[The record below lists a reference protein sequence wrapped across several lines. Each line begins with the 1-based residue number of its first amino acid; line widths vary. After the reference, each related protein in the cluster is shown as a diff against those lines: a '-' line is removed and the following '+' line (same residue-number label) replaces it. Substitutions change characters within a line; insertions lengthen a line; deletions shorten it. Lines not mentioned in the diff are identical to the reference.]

1 MSSQGE
7 DGDSKHTL
15 ATSKGGGGSSYISR
29 RRATSNTIRK
39 SPSRLGFSEPAVS
52 VRPWSP
58 TQSGSRSSCARRK
71 TPAHSN
77 SVPPRTD
84 VQPTQS
90 LTGTGSSCARVA
102 NDRQQQSPRKSGVRC
117 PCWNGIPAKRQLGP
131 DDLLQD
137 ALTSQDTYPSQDL
150 DPTYAPTM
158 DANFIMD
165 HMPFRSK
172 RSKRA
177 SRNRRSARTKTQ
189 PNIPHNL
196 VDLTVERRAQARRP
210 RPPCSKSPRRSNCLQ
225 NHYNNLAPVGSNG
238 IVDESALLCI
248 KTEKIPKA
256 FNLAFVPTRS
266 MDLAGVEL
274 PVATYIFSKDLPKS
288 EILADVGHCVADRTA
303 LLTLGPNERVMDDVI
318 TIVATMLS
326 KTSSQH
332 QWFMPTM
339 IMGPI
344 SLGHQQDALQGTR
357 MTQANMDAVVS
368 KHMRC
373 KVDKV
378 TEIFQPMWT
387 DGHWYLMV
395 VDVRRQR
402 LIYFDSFKCPTETE
416 SRKLAMT
423 QVKCTLADFINTMA
437 SGGATITGSPWFDP
451 CRNTRNDY
459 FTSAGC
465 VYWALHLESL
475 TIGPK
480 WLSKTTAERPRFS
493 SFPFE
498 EPVVPQQH
506 HLSMDCGVW
515 VLQWMIR
522 GALWA
527 IHSVTAV
534 NSQTRMRIAV
544 DLVLRSHNA
553 KAIDVVEKAMTF
565 WKKKLESSQRG
576 HKR

>member
-1 MSSQGE
+1 MGRPIICTNGLTGNYHSGILMASQIL
-7 DGDSKHTL
+7 SQYWTL
-15 ATSKGGGGSSYISR
+15 YELGK
-29 RRATSNTIRK
+29 RATSNTIRK

-196 VDLTVERRAQARRP
+196 CSSDFHQVDLTVERRAQARHP

-339 IMGPI
+339 IM
-344 SLGHQQDALQGTR
+344 QDALQGTR

-423 QVKCTLADFINTMA
+423 QV
-437 SGGATITGSPWFDP
+437 
-451 CRNTRNDY
+451 
-459 FTSAGC
+459 
-465 VYWALHLESL
+465 ALHLESL

>member
-339 IMGPI
+339 IMVSQDTRSGDHGPI

-423 QVKCTLADFINTMA
+423 QV
-437 SGGATITGSPWFDP
+437 
-451 CRNTRNDY
+451 
-459 FTSAGC
+459 
-465 VYWALHLESL
+465 ALHLESL

-506 HLSMDCGVW
+506 HLS
-515 VLQWMIR
+515 
-522 GALWA
+522 
-527 IHSVTAV
+527 
-534 NSQTRMRIAV
+534 
-544 DLVLRSHNA
+544 
-553 KAIDVVEKAMTF
+553 
-565 WKKKLESSQRG
+565 
-576 HKR
+576 